1 MDGFFLAHFLNTEN
15 KTIIK
20 KVNTQCHFQKR
31 IGNKK
36 HMFNSLKTLRKS
48 IKGEI
53 VGK

>member
-1 MDGFFLAHFLNTEN
+1 MEFVEFFLAHFLNTEN

-20 KVNTQCHFQKR
+20 NVKKELEIN
-31 IGNKK
+31 K
-36 HMFNSLKTLRKS
+36 HMFNSLKN